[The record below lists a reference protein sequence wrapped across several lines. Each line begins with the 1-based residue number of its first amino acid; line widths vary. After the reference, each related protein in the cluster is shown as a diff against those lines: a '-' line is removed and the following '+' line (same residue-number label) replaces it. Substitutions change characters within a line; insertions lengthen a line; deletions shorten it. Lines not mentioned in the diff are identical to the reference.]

1 MYPASVVR
9 SFRTV
14 FGQAPTIVVRAPG
27 RINLIG
33 EHTDYNEGFVMPAAI
48 DKAIWFAVSLR
59 TDQAVHL
66 HALDFQDSWRGDLSS
81 LAVSG
86 KGWPDYLLGPFS
98 ELLKDGHVIQGANVV
113 FGGDIPTGAGLS
125 SSAAVESGMLFAL
138 NELHHL
144 GLSRTALAQLARR
157 AENNFVGMKC
167 GIMDMFASLM
177 GKAGHVIQL
186 DCRDLSFAHF
196 PLELSNH
203 SLLLCDSGVKH
214 ALVDS
219 EFNTRRQECEVG
231 VALLKKNF
239 PMVHSLRDASLEML
253 EEVKSQLP
261 PLVYKRCRYVVEE
274 NARVL
279 AVKRALNAGDLGT
292 VGALMRRT
300 HIGLRDEYEVSC
312 PEIDFLVDKA
322 LEHPAVLGARMMG
335 GGFGG
340 CTLNLLQV
348 GALHNFC
355 EMMAETY
362 QNTFGRKL
370 ECYPVGLTNGVE
382 VIEQWDI

>member
-1 MYPASVVR
+1 MYPVSVVQ
-9 SFRTV
+9 SFQNV
-14 FGQAPTIVVRAPG
+14 FGVSPAIVVRAPG

-59 TDQAVHL
+59 ADQAIHL
-66 HALDFQDSWRGDLSS
+66 HALDFQESWTSHLSH
-81 LAVSG
+81 LTVSG

-98 ELLKDGHVIQGANVV
+98 ELLKDGHVLQGANVV

-125 SSAAVESGMLFAL
+125 SSAAVESGMLFAI

-144 GLSRTALAQLARR
+144 GLSRPILARLAQR

-196 PLELSNH
+196 PLELSSH

-214 ALVDS
+214 ALIDS
-219 EFNTRRQECEVG
+219 EFNTRRQECETG
-231 VALLKKNF
+231 VAVLKSVF
-239 PMVHSLRDASLEML
+239 PAVSSLRDVTFAML
-253 EEVKSQLP
+253 EQAQGQLSP
-261 PLVYKRCRYVVEE
+261 VVYKRCRYVLEE

-279 AVKRALNAGDLGT
+279 AVIEALNTGNLKE
-292 VGALMRRT
+292 VGLLMRQT
-300 HIGLRDEYEVSC
+300 HVGLRDAYEVSC
-312 PEIDFLVDKA
+312 DEIDFLVAKA
-322 LEHPAVLGARMMG
+322 LLHPGVLGSRMMG

-340 CTLNLLQV
+340 CTINLV
-348 GALHNFC
+348 PTAAIHDFC
-355 EMMAETY
+355 QSMELEY
-362 QNTFGRKL
+362 QASFARKL
-370 ECYPVGLTNGVE
+370 ACYPVSLTNGVE
-382 VIEQWDI
+382 LVKDWAR